1 MYFSTSPGGLAHIV
15 PSPHSI
21 HYQIKNKGDFKI
33 CVALED
39 AEHAVTASD
48 AGDAA
53 GSADAAAEII
63 TGAAA
68 AIPTP
73 TVIITGAGGRGRTGI
88 PLTIPPMTLPA
99 GAIRRMHW
107 DWEQDSRGGA
117 GAPPCLRIWR
127 FRIY

>member
-1 MYFSTSPGGLAHIV
+1 MIDLDGTGWVVWIGLEQLAHIV

-39 AEHAVTASD
+39 AEHAVTAAD

-73 TVIITGAGGRGRTGI
+73 TVIIA
-88 PLTIPPMTLPA
+88 A
-99 GAIRRMHW
+99 
-107 DWEQDSRGGA
+107 
-117 GAPPCLRIWR
+117 
-127 FRIY
+127 